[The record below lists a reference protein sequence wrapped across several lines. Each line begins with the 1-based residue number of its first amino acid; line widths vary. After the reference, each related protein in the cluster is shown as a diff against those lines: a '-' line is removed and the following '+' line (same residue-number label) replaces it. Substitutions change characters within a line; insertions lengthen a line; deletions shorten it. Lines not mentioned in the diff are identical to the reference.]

1 MKGWFNTQ
9 LHRYSCPSMY
19 VWKIIAMTN
28 DLGHSALAQ
37 MNRVLVHCTFWSY
50 LGAIR
55 QSGSSF
61 HFFNEPMIGSHGVIL
76 ALLRTVLL
84 LADCKTYPP
93 PLDP

>member
-1 MKGWFNTQ
+1 
-9 LHRYSCPSMY
+9 
-19 VWKIIAMTN
+19 MTN

-55 QSGSSF
+55 QGGSPF

-76 ALLRTVLL
+76 ALHLTWPLL
-84 LADCKTYPP
+84 YYLNTW
-93 PLDP
+93 